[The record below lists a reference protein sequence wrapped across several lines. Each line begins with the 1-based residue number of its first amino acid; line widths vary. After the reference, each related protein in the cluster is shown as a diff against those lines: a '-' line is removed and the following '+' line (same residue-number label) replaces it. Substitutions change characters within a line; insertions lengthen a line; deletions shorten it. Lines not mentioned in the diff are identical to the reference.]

1 MDTEKDEDQRWIKF
15 EEHMRK
21 VIKEYREER
30 RAKRR
35 EERIKIKE
43 SIRQQKKVW
52 KLAQDRALA
61 AKIKDRRYRKKI
73 RASRRNKVK
82 WLKKR
87 NWIPMRIFCLIFWV
101 RPIKMLKCNAPQ
113 VFNLGP
119 LSIAFHVSIS
129 RSRKKKK
136 KISSLLIAGRHGYEL
151 KGTRTI

>member
-52 KLAQDRALA
+52 KLAQDRAWA

-82 WLKKR
+82 WLKKTQ
-87 NWIPMRIFCLIFWV
+87 LDS
-101 RPIKMLKCNAPQ
+101 NADFLSDLLGSTDKNAQ
-113 VFNLGP
+113 VQ
-119 LSIAFHVSIS
+119 
-129 RSRKKKK
+129 RSPSFQFG
-136 KISSLLIAGRHGYEL
+136 SSLDCIPRFHISFE
-151 KGTRTI
+151 KKEEEN